1 MQPPTSIRTL
11 CSFFTDPRGFETSK
25 GSEVGKIT
33 KKLLDEKY
41 NIVQAFYEHKD
52 FTEKIVLGGNS
63 MLDDFRSKLRVVTLT
78 QLGSTSAK
86 WDDLI
91 DFDYFEQVS
100 LPPSI
105 FTIYSTS

>member
-1 MQPPTSIRTL
+1 MHT
-11 CSFFTDPRGFETSK
+11 
-25 GSEVGKIT
+25 
-33 KKLLDEKY
+33 
-41 NIVQAFYEHKD
+41 FYDHSD

-63 MLDDFRSKLRVVTLT
+63 MDDEFRSKLRVITLT
-78 QLGSTSAK
+78 QLAASPGK